1 MLNRTLTVDVVK
13 KGKSHED
20 EINQSEAEFD
30 DKAKS
35 IGVVI
40 GQGIKQIG
48 YVICAY
54 VVLDTVRKVVVA
66 SITPE

>member
-13 KGKSHED
+13 KGQSHEN
-20 EINQSEAEFD
+20 ETNQSEAKFD
-30 DKAKS
+30 DKANAV
-35 IGVVI
+35 GVVI

-54 VVLDTVRKVVVA
+54 VVLDTIRRVVVA